1 MRPVFLWSQADLQT
15 NVTGIHLTMENFR
28 GNVRM
33 HFHVA
38 RVRIKLQ
45 RSIDSGISFSF
56 VANRDEFQVT
66 RIDRDSC
73 HGIND
78 TTIYRGKVNRKFPSR
93 GLRRMFYRLTNND
106 RKKKLC
112 FPSLFRSTA
121 NFDNIFRHNNNK
133 LLFVQLYIDIQ
144 SISLY

>member
-1 MRPVFLWSQADLQT
+1 
-15 NVTGIHLTMENFR
+15 MENFR

-106 RKKKLC
+106 RKKK
-112 FPSLFRSTA
+112 
-121 NFDNIFRHNNNK
+121 NFVFLLSFVRLQILRIF
-133 LLFVQLYIDIQ
+133 FVTIIINYYLSNCILIFNR
-144 SISLY
+144 

>member
-1 MRPVFLWSQADLQT
+1 
-15 NVTGIHLTMENFR
+15 MENFR

-106 RKKKLC
+106 RKKK
-112 FPSLFRSTA
+112 
-121 NFDNIFRHNNNK
+121 NFVFLLSFVRLQILRIF
-133 LLFVQLYIDIQ
+133 FVTIIINYYLPNCILIFNR
-144 SISLY
+144 

>member
-66 RIDRDSC
+66 RIDRDNC

-106 RKKKLC
+106 RKKK
-112 FPSLFRSTA
+112 
-121 NFDNIFRHNNNK
+121 NFVFLLSFIRLQILRIF
-133 LLFVQLYIDIQ
+133 FVTIIINYYLSNCILIFNR
-144 SISLY
+144 

>member
-1 MRPVFLWSQADLQT
+1 
-15 NVTGIHLTMENFR
+15 MENFR

-66 RIDRDSC
+66 RIDRDNC

-106 RKKKLC
+106 RKKK
-112 FPSLFRSTA
+112 
-121 NFDNIFRHNNNK
+121 NFVFLLSFVRLQILRIF
-133 LLFVQLYIDIQ
+133 FVTIIINYYLSNCILIFNR
-144 SISLY
+144 

>member
-1 MRPVFLWSQADLQT
+1 
-15 NVTGIHLTMENFR
+15 
-28 GNVRM
+28 M

-66 RIDRDSC
+66 RIDRDNC

-106 RKKKLC
+106 RKKK
-112 FPSLFRSTA
+112 
-121 NFDNIFRHNNNK
+121 NFVFLLSFVRLQILRIF
-133 LLFVQLYIDIQ
+133 FVTIIINYYLPNCILIFNR
-144 SISLY
+144 

>member
-1 MRPVFLWSQADLQT
+1 
-15 NVTGIHLTMENFR
+15 
-28 GNVRM
+28 M

-106 RKKKLC
+106 RKKK
-112 FPSLFRSTA
+112 
-121 NFDNIFRHNNNK
+121 NFVFLLSFIRLQILRIF
-133 LLFVQLYIDIQ
+133 FVTIIINYYLSNIDIQ
-144 SISLY
+144 SINFIKDFFICSKPNVNDMKQ

>member
-66 RIDRDSC
+66 RIDHDNC

-78 TTIYRGKVNRKFPSR
+78 TTIHRGKVNRKFPSR

-106 RKKKLC
+106 RKKK
-112 FPSLFRSTA
+112 
-121 NFDNIFRHNNNK
+121 NFVFLLSFVRLQILRIF
-133 LLFVQLYIDIQ
+133 FVTIIINYYLSNCILIFNR
-144 SISLY
+144 

>member
-1 MRPVFLWSQADLQT
+1 M
-15 NVTGIHLTMENFR
+15 TGIHLTMENFR

-106 RKKKLC
+106 RKKK
-112 FPSLFRSTA
+112 
-121 NFDNIFRHNNNK
+121 NFVFLLSFIRLQILRIF
-133 LLFVQLYIDIQ
+133 FVTIIINYYLPNCILIFNR
-144 SISLY
+144 

>member
-1 MRPVFLWSQADLQT
+1 
-15 NVTGIHLTMENFR
+15 MENFR

-106 RKKKLC
+106 RKKK
-112 FPSLFRSTA
+112 
-121 NFDNIFRHNNNK
+121 NFVFLLSFIRLQILRIF
-133 LLFVQLYIDIQ
+133 FVTIIINYYLPNCILIFNR
-144 SISLY
+144 